1 MFAHQEKYLFFSY
14 CKRHWKMSQL
24 RRLSLLS
31 LSQFNIIIALKDLK
45 AKKNIDI
52 YSYIFSSYTH
62 VYICMHF
69 LRFKIFP
76 SDTFILFLHYNIP
89 IELAFGLLCFLGNAV
104 IWNISDWWIFY
115 KPLTWTCRYSLPI
128 VIKQKWRW
136 FMIEQVINQRLASKT
151 PWVAKYLN
159 GSFNTQDAQAWYRSS
174 LLSHGHRSLS
184 KAHTHTRARTAS
196 DFN

>member
-1 MFAHQEKYLFFSY
+1 
-14 CKRHWKMSQL
+14 MSQL

-104 IWNISDWWIFY
+104 I
-115 KPLTWTCRYSLPI
+115 
-128 VIKQKWRW
+128 
-136 FMIEQVINQRLASKT
+136 
-151 PWVAKYLN
+151 
-159 GSFNTQDAQAWYRSS
+159 
-174 LLSHGHRSLS
+174 
-184 KAHTHTRARTAS
+184 
-196 DFN
+196 